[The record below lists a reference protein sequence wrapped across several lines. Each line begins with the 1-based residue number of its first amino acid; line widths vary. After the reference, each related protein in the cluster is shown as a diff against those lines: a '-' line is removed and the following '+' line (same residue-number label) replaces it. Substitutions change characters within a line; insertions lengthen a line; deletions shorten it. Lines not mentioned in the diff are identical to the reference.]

1 MDDLGILIK
10 KNLKAASYN
19 VQNFKS
25 FVNNAYILLSA
36 KLTEQ
41 KKNITGYRSS
51 KNPIHLVGQLS
62 SKIDQICARL
72 P

>member
-1 MDDLGILIK
+1 MKGNFFYKFMDDLGILIK

-41 KKNITGYRSS
+41 KKTLPAIVL
-51 KNPIHLVGQLS
+51 P
-62 SKIDQICARL
+62 KIQFI
-72 P
+72 